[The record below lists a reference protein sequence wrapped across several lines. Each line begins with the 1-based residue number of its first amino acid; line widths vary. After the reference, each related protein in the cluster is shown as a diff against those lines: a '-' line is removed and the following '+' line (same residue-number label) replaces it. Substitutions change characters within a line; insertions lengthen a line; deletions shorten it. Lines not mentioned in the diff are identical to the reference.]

1 MKQAYVAFAMMSL
14 TAAAAVAWGAD
25 AAGGGPKLIT
35 TIPVTSEKPFGFD
48 ISAASDGNYYL
59 ADGAN
64 GTLDVFDATTM
75 KLRDRIKA
83 DFAGIGPTHEK
94 SGPSGVLPIPG
105 TSLVYVGDV
114 NAVKVIDVASKQ
126 LVKRIEVSSSGIRAD
141 EGCLA
146 PKHHVAMFSSG
157 AEQPPFV
164 TFINTDTHSVI
175 AKMPLADSTG
185 LEACEFDPKNDNF
198 VLNND
203 GTKANPKGEVDLI
216 PVKSVLEGKPTVQAA
231 FKLKGCESPSGLA
244 LGPGND
250 ALIGCD
256 PDEGGKQTTLIIDR
270 TNGTP
275 LAQIPFGGADEVAY
289 DMVSN
294 RYFLAGG
301 HHSADNVSRVGAKD
315 AKFDPSLGIIDAS
328 TRSLVAIVPTG
339 KFSHSVAVDSAS
351 HHVFVPYGAGSSAQ
365 FPGTGVAVFAT
376 E

>member
-1 MKQAYVAFAMMSL
+1 MKRTCIALAMMSL
-14 TAAAAVAWGAD
+14 TAAAAIAWGAD
-25 AAGGGPKLIT
+25 AGGPKLIT
-35 TIPVTSEKPFGFD
+35 TIPVTSEKSFGFD
-48 ISAASDGNYYL
+48 ISAVSDGNYYL

-105 TSLVYVGDV
+105 TSQVYVGDV

-141 EGCLA
+141 EGCLD

-164 TFINTDTHSVI
+164 TFINTETQSVI

-185 LEACEFDPKNDNF
+185 LEACEFDPRNDNF

-216 PVKSVLEGKPTVQAA
+216 PAKSVLEGKPIVQTVLR
-231 FKLKGCESPSGLA
+231 LKGCEGPTGIA

-256 PDEGGKQTTLIIDR
+256 PDEGGKQTTVIIDR

-275 LAQIPFGGADEVAY
+275 LAQLPFGGADEVVY
-289 DMVSN
+289 DPVSN

-315 AKFDPSLGIIDAS
+315 AKFDSALGIVDAS

-339 KFSHSVAVDSAS
+339 KFSHSVAVDGAS
-351 HHVFVPYGAGSSAQ
+351 HHVFVPYGAGSSEQ

>member
-1 MKQAYVAFAMMSL
+1 MKRTCIALAMMSL
-14 TAAAAVAWGAD
+14 TAAAAIAWGAD
-25 AAGGGPKLIT
+25 AGGPKLIT
-35 TIPVTSEKPFGFD
+35 TIPVTSEKSFGFD
-48 ISAASDGNYYL
+48 ISAVSDGNYYL

-105 TSLVYVGDV
+105 TSQVYVGDV

-126 LVKRIEVSSSGIRAD
+126 LVKRIEVSASGIRAD
-141 EGCLA
+141 EGCLD

-164 TFINTDTHSVI
+164 TFINTETQSVI

-185 LEACEFDPKNDNF
+185 LEACEFDAKNDNF

-216 PVKSVLEGKPTVQAA
+216 PAKSVLEGKPVVQSV
-231 FKLKGCESPSGLA
+231 FKLKGCEGPTGIA

-256 PDEGGKQTTLIIDR
+256 PDEGGKQTTVIIDR

-275 LAQIPFGGADEVAY
+275 LAQLPFGGADEVAY
-289 DMVSN
+289 DPVSN
-294 RYFLAGG
+294 RYFLAAG

-315 AKFDPSLGIIDAS
+315 AKFDSALGIVDAS

-339 KFSHSVAVDSAS
+339 KFSHSVAVDGAS
-351 HHVFVPYGAGSSAQ
+351 HHVFVPYGAGSSEQ

>member
-1 MKQAYVAFAMMSL
+1 MKKAYVAFAMMSL

-25 AAGGGPKLIT
+25 AGGPKLIT
-35 TIPVTSEKPFGFD
+35 TIPVTSEKSFGFD
-48 ISAASDGNYYL
+48 ISAVSDGNYYL

-64 GTLDVFDATTM
+64 GTLDVFDAKTM
-75 KLRDRIKA
+75 QLRDRIKA
-83 DFAGIGPTHEK
+83 DFAGIGPSHEK

-114 NAVKVIDVASKQ
+114 NSVKVIDVASKQ
-126 LVKRIEVSSSGIRAD
+126 LVKRIDVSSSGIRVD

-146 PKHHVAMFSSG
+146 PKHHVAMFASG

-164 TFINTDTHSVI
+164 TFFNTDTHSVI

-185 LEACEFDPKNDNF
+185 LEACEFDAKNDNF

-216 PVKSVLEGKPTVQAA
+216 PVKSVLEGKPVVQAA
-231 FKLKGCESPSGLA
+231 LKLKGCDSPSGLA

-275 LAQIPFGGADEVAY
+275 LAQLPFGGADEVAY
-289 DMVSN
+289 DAVSN

-301 HHSADNVSRVGAKD
+301 HHSADNISRVGAKD
-315 AKFDPSLGIIDAS
+315 AKFDPALGIIDAS

-339 KFSHSVAVDSAS
+339 KFSHSVAVDGES